1 MIDGEDIQAMK
12 KIIQPSFNSKII
24 GKDESLLSLMK
35 KFDDTPFRQSE
46 PNFKKIAQLLKGSD
60 MLKTNP
66 KSLHSKLPAIWNW
79 VYEHMRD
86 SNNEFSEEFK
96 SPLKNFSSPRNS
108 ITPKGGLSG

>member
-1 MIDGEDIQAMK
+1 
-12 KIIQPSFNSKII
+12 
-24 GKDESLLSLMK
+24 
-35 KFDDTPFRQSE
+35 
-46 PNFKKIAQLLKGSD
+46 

-108 ITPKGGLSG
+108 ITPKGGLSGWRTKEERKHDIAQETLKSVTSE